1 MPKELTQAELL
12 KFSEEEKEAR
22 KLMENTNG
30 REDVARLAFQLKADT
45 INAMWQRI
53 MAKLSA
59 DGGAK

>member
-12 KFSEEEKEAR
+12 KFSEDEKEAR

-30 REDVARLAFQLKADT
+30 RGDVARLAFQLKADT
-45 INAMWQRI
+45 VNAMWQRI